1 MSIRQELDYLKK
13 RVAQGADLLLLRLRL
28 LNIDVGNQLAG
39 IVRIFAA
46 IALVAVLSLVGLMAL
61 LLGLNTVLSDEAK
74 IWVFFGG
81 AGLSLLVLLLV
92 ALWIPQAWKK
102 ANQPLGDTLKAMQDD
117 VNYLLGKQAEKRAGE
132 QKDS

>member
-1 MSIRQELDYLKK
+1 MY
-13 RVAQGADLLLLRLRL
+13 LLLRLRL